1 MFQNCEN
8 LKYLYFSQLESD
20 SLGTMYR
27 MFYKCSSLKYLNIF
41 PFIDDVQSITEMFYG
56 ASNNF
61 TLCIKDI
68 ENIPNI
74 YKIIRNKI
82 TRDCSSNCYHYGE
95 VRTITEDKKR
105 CCPSYVFN
113 NSCYNECPRKTELK
127 NSDSKVCE
135 IITCDRFYFFPE
147 KKCIDY
153 IPDGY
158 YYNND
163 TNEID
168 KCHEDCA
175 TCYGGTNNI
184 SKKCKKCNDANL
196 YVYLGNCYEKCRYG
210 YFKESDG
217 TKICKCHRKKCNE
230 CTEESLKYDLCVSCN
245 EDEKYYEVL
254 NEKINISGFKDCA
267 KNIEGYYLDDNKKYQ
282 PCYPSCKYCYKNGF
296 DKLHHN
302 CRECNEENSFAILDE
317 NNFPNRSCFPECK
330 YNYYFNETGDY
341 ICTKNLSCPL
351 EYPFL
356 LENTT
361 KCIKSCNDTY
371 KYQFRHTC
379 FEQCPYDSYS
389 YTNGDEF
396 FCNASC
402 PFRRPF
408 EMVKTQY
415 CVSSCTIMERYEKLC
430 ITNCDDDRKSEI
442 QNKVLEDFQN
452 DIIDTFDYHIINESH
467 NIIHEEKDVIY
478 EITLSNVTNHDP
490 RTTTIDL
497 DECETELKKYYS
509 INKNERLYIFKVD
522 ASIKGKT
529 GPKVEYEVYYP
540 LDGRHL
546 RLLDL
551 SI

>member
-1 MFQNCEN
+1 MFYNCKKLNYITFNSIIKSFGIKDIENMFYNCLELSSANLKHLKVIKSNSFNMSYLFYNCQKIKSIEFNNDDFNISDTRMMFYNCKELISLNLIPFYTYDEINMTKMFYNCYQIKNISLNNNNRNYYIYPNDMSSMFYNCITLTSLDLINFRTDKVQHIIYMLYNCKALTNFNILRSNFSKTLITNMKGVFQNCESVVRLDLNTFYTSNEEIMWDMFKGCTRLQNLNSPKFDTSKVIDMQSMFSGCKHLETLNISHFNTSKVQYMNKMFQNCEN

-175 TCYGGTNNI
+175 TCYGGANNI

-230 CTEESLKYDLCVSCN
+230 CTEESLIYNLYVSCN

-254 NEKINISGFKDCA
+254 NEKINISGFKD
-267 KNIEGYYLDDNKKYQ
+267 
-282 PCYPSCKYCYKNGF
+282 
-296 DKLHHN
+296 
-302 CRECNEENSFAILDE
+302 
-317 NNFPNRSCFPECK
+317 
-330 YNYYFNETGDY
+330 
-341 ICTKNLSCPL
+341 
-351 EYPFL
+351 
-356 LENTT
+356 
-361 KCIKSCNDTY
+361 
-371 KYQFRHTC
+371 
-379 FEQCPYDSYS
+379 
-389 YTNGDEF
+389 
-396 FCNASC
+396 
-402 PFRRPF
+402 
-408 EMVKTQY
+408 
-415 CVSSCTIMERYEKLC
+415 
-430 ITNCDDDRKSEI
+430 
-442 QNKVLEDFQN
+442 
-452 DIIDTFDYHIINESH
+452 
-467 NIIHEEKDVIY
+467 
-478 EITLSNVTNHDP
+478 
-490 RTTTIDL
+490 
-497 DECETELKKYYS
+497 
-509 INKNERLYIFKVD
+509 
-522 ASIKGKT
+522 
-529 GPKVEYEVYYP
+529 
-540 LDGRHL
+540 
-546 RLLDL
+546 
-551 SI
+551 